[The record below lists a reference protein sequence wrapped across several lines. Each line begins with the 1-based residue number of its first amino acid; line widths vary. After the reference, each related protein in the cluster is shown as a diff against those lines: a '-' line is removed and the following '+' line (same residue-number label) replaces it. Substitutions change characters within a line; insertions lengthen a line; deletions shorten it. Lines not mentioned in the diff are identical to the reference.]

1 MTEKEYNQQENI
13 CILYIWQRIEILSMK
28 NYYKT
33 LTHIHRK
40 MSRKTSPVDIEDKPN
55 GTWEHKQLR
64 LTRNQESANDKSTEM
79 ILQPSGIAKSGKY
92 QNPSPGEATDTVWNN
107 IQLWQWV
114 SLQEYLTI
122 PDNTGEPWKY
132 DAKQSKYITRYI
144 QHGAT
149 YTKILYHA
157 FKHHHT
163 VYGYVYVYG

>member
-13 CILYIWQRIEILSMK
+13 CILYIWQRIAILNMK

-40 MSRKTSPVDIEDKPN
+40 MSRKTSPVYVEDKPN

-114 SLQEYLTI
+114 SLREYLTI

-132 DAKQSKYITRYI
+132 DAKQIYHKI
-144 QHGAT
+144 
-149 YTKILYHA
+149 YTAWCHVYKNTVSC
-157 FKHHHT
+157 FKTPPHCLWIRLC
-163 VYGYVYVYG
+163 VWIR